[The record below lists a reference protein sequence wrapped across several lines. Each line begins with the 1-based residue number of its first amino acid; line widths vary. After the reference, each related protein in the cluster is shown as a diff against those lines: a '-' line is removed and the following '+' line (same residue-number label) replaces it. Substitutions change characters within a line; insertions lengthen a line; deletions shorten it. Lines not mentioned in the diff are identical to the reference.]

1 MNILFEI
8 IVCLVS
14 GIGLYC
20 LSKFDTRSKQKTGE
34 NGAAEPADPADTQDQ
49 KKAKKR
55 ELIIWSVV
63 LACSLVVLTYCLIT
77 RRELVVAILLAAV
90 SSYCTYDSYVQ
101 WRKKL

>member
-1 MNILFEI
+1 MNILFQI

-20 LSKFDTRSKQKTGE
+20 LSKFDTKSKHKTGE
-34 NGAAEPADPADTQDQ
+34 KDSAVSANPAETQDQ

-77 RRELVVAILLAAV
+77 RRELVVSILLTAV

-101 WRKKL
+101 WRKK